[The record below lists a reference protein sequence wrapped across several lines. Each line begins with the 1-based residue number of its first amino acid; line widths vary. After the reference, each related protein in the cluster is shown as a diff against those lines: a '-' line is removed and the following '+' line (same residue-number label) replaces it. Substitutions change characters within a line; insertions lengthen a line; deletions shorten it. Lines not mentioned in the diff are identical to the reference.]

1 MGWKP
6 ISFGLVQHPGLNVKI
21 GSKWTMRTWLTKVNI
36 SAALLCLIP
45 SRPQIVES
53 GNILNILVAAFRCI
67 RKGKMEFSIKREIEL
82 FKPFF
87 LSLGHVRASWALFRF
102 SLQLIRPSTV

>member
-1 MGWKP
+1 
-6 ISFGLVQHPGLNVKI
+6 
-21 GSKWTMRTWLTKVNI
+21 MRTWLTKGNI